1 MAGSVAKLV
10 NPRLSKTWL
19 VLPNV
24 RKGHFRPNAVREAIQ
39 LLGVEGRR

>member
-19 VLPNV
+19 VLPNI
-24 RKGHFRPNAVREAIQ
+24 RKGHNPPLSWIEAS
-39 LLGVEGRR
+39 GR